1 MDKTTIFK
9 ILLSVFGISIGQ
21 VFLKF
26 AALEAENQGL
36 LSLKLGKYLS
46 VNAYLLVGAAV
57 LACSTLLWVWVLRTV
72 PLSTA
77 YPFMALA
84 FVLVPALSHFLFNEI
99 LTCKHMLGFLLI
111 VAGVVVV
118 SL

>member
-9 ILLSVFGISIGQ
+9 ILMSVLGISIGQ

-26 AALEAENQGL
+26 AALNASNHGL
-36 LSLKLGKYLS
+36 LGFKVGKYLT
-46 VNAYLLVGAAV
+46 VNIYLLIGVAILGGA
-57 LACSTLLWVWVLRTV
+57 TLLWVWVLRTV

-84 FVLVPALSHFLFNEI
+84 FVLVPALSYFLFNEA
-99 LTCKHMLGFLLI
+99 LTWTHLLGFLLI
-111 VAGVVVV
+111 VAGVIVV